1 MEKKNTFYSTS
12 FGNACTVW
20 DVVGLQSPQHFEAV
34 GRCNHKR
41 PSELPVKPLGW
52 ASLGQTNHKGR
63 RCFGFKPG
71 DNDVMVDRG
80 LDISKI
86 VPDGVSVNMPPF
98 LADGNKWLRR
108 KLSRQRVL
116 GQCAF
121 TWSVQSTELHC
132 PTHLVHM
139 PRRYQWSVGYWQTF
153 FHLCWSQ
160 LKSHFMCLYHDAT
173 NFCSLWPGNV
183 M

>member
-1 MEKKNTFYSTS
+1 MLAQSETWQDYSHHNTWKLLVGVTPNGQVS
-12 FGNACTVW
+12 FLSN
-20 DVVGLQSPQHFEAV
+20 LS
-34 GRCNHKR
+34 
-41 PSELPVKPLGW
+41 GW

-71 DNDVMVDRG
+71 DNVMVDRG
-80 LDISKI
+80 FDICKI

-98 LADGNKWLRR
+98 LGDGNKWLRR

-116 GQCAF
+116 GQCTF

-139 PRRYQWSVGYWQTF
+139 PLRYQWSVGYWQTF